1 MGHQITEFLLRH
13 GYGVVFAWVF
23 AEQIGIPV
31 PALPLLLAAG
41 ASAGRGHLSF
51 SLLLVLA
58 TTAAALSDSIWYHIG
73 RRKGSKVLNLLCRVS
88 LEPDSCVRNTQ
99 NIFTR
104 RGASSLL
111 IAKFVPGLG
120 TVSMPLA
127 GIVRMS
133 YLTFLAYEL
142 AGTLLWVVTL
152 LSVGYI
158 FSEQLDLMVDYVR
171 SSGAPLLLVVTV
183 AIGAWIGFK
192 YYQRRRLFRK
202 LRVARI
208 YPQELKRLMDEGQSV
223 IVVDLRNQLAFE
235 AEPKR
240 IPGAITLTPED
251 LEERNHERPR
261 EQDIFLYCT

>member
-1 MGHQITEFLLRH
+1 MGHQTTEFLLRH
-13 GYGVVFAWVF
+13 GYSVVFAWVF
-23 AEQIGIPV
+23 AEQLGIPV

-51 SLLLVLA
+51 SVLLVVA
-58 TTAAALSDSIWYHIG
+58 TIAAAVSDSLWYHIG
-73 RRKGSKVLNLLCRVS
+73 KRKGSKVLNLLCRVS

-127 GIVRMS
+127 GIFHMP

-142 AGTLLWVVTL
+142 AGTVFWVVTL
-152 LSVGYI
+152 LGAGYI
-158 FSEQLDLMVDYVR
+158 FSEQLDVILDYGRR
-171 SSGAPLLLVVTV
+171 SGVPLLLIAVI
-183 AIGAWIGFK
+183 AIGAWIGLK
-192 YYQRRRLFRK
+192 YYQRRRFFRK

-223 IVVDLRNQLAFE
+223 FVVDLRNQLALE
-235 AEPKR
+235 AEPMR
-240 IPGAITLTPED
+240 IPGAITLSPED
-251 LEERNHERPR
+251 LQGRHQEIPR
-261 EQDIFLYCT
+261 EQDIVLYCT

>member
-1 MGHQITEFLLRH
+1 MGHQTTEFLLRH

-23 AEQIGIPV
+23 AEQMGIPV

-51 SLLLVLA
+51 SFLLVLA
-58 TTAAALSDSIWYHIG
+58 TIAAALSDSIWYHIG

-99 NIFTR
+99 NMFTR

-111 IAKFVPGLG
+111 VAKFVPGLS

-142 AGTLLWVVTL
+142 TGTLLWALSL
-152 LSVGYI
+152 LGVGYI
-158 FSEQLDLMVDYVR
+158 FSEQLDVIVEYGR
-171 SSGAPLLLVVTV
+171 HSGVPLLLIAAI

-208 YPQELKRLMDEGQSV
+208 YPQELKRLIDDGQSV
-223 IVVDLRNQLAFE
+223 IVVDLRNQLALE
-235 AEPKR
+235 AEPMR
-240 IPGAITLTPED
+240 IPGAIRFTPEE
-251 LEERNHERPR
+251 LEERHHEIPR
-261 EQDIFLYCT
+261 DQDVVLYCT